1 MQDDIFNS
9 FQTTPNGHLDRRTF
23 LRGAAMTAVAG
34 SIGTT
39 ALGTSAATKAPADAI
54 EWAAQMRSGE
64 VTPLEAL
71 DATIA
76 RIEAYPKLN
85 AVVLRDFDLARD
97 HAKKLSALGAAAR
110 TEATAHAP
118 FWGVPF
124 LLKDLGVGMQG
135 TITSNGCRFFKD
147 AVSPVDSTIVTRH
160 KAAGLNI
167 FGKTAA
173 PEFGMTTTTESAL
186 YGITPNPWN
195 ARHTTGGSSGGAAAV
210 VAAGIVPVAHATDGG
225 GSIRIPAS
233 HCGMFGLKPSRGR
246 TPAGPFGLDG
256 AAGLSAG
263 HAISR
268 TVRDS
273 ALLLDLTAGPEAGSR
288 VLPQRDVPGSYLQA
302 LSLAPEKKLRIA
314 VWRNNYFG
322 LPVHADCL
330 AALDKAAKACE
341 AMGHVLEDKMPELP
355 VAEIYAGMGPAMSA
369 GLLVAMQAREKQL
382 GRAAREDEFE
392 PIDWA
397 MLQSAKNA
405 SAAQLFAA
413 RAGFDRAGQ
422 LLDRF
427 LVQYDLILS
436 PVTAVP
442 PQLLGA
448 LRLDQSYDGYAREAM
463 KSSAFTS
470 LLNLSG
476 HPAMSVP
483 MHWTTDNLPI
493 GAHFVAPF
501 GGEGR
506 LLRLAAQLEQ
516 AHPWAQRMPDLSSFK
531 V

>member
-1 MQDDIFNS
+1 MQANS
-9 FQTTPNGHLDRRTF
+9 VDKPDGHWDRRTF
-23 LRGAAMTAVAG
+23 LKGAAMTAVAG
-34 SIGTT
+34 SMGTT
-39 ALGTSAATKAPADAI
+39 AFGAAAASSSKPPADAI
-54 EWAAQMRSGE
+54 EWAAQLRGGE
-64 VTPLEAL
+64 LTPLEAL

-76 RIEAYPKLN
+76 RVEAFPKLN
-85 AVVLRDFDLARD
+85 AVVVRDFDLAREQ
-97 HAKKLSALGAAAR
+97 AKKLSTLGAAAR

-118 FWGVPF
+118 LWGVPF
-124 LLKDLGVGMQG
+124 LLKDLGVTLQG
-135 TITSNGCRFFKD
+135 TVTTHGCRFFKD
-147 AVSPVDSTIVTRH
+147 AVAPMDSTIVARH
-160 KAAGLNI
+160 KTGGLNI
-167 FGKTAA
+167 FGKTAS

-186 YGITPNPWN
+186 HGVTPNPWN
-195 ARHTTGGSSGGAAAV
+195 AKHTTGGSSGGAAAI
-210 VAAGIVPVAHATDGG
+210 VAAGILPVAHATDGG

-246 TPAGPFGLDG
+246 TPSGPFAIDG
-256 AAGLSAG
+256 AIGLSIG

-273 ALLLDLTAGPEAGSR
+273 ALLLDLGAGPEAGSR
-288 VLPQRDVPGSYLQA
+288 VRPPSDVPGTYLQA
-302 LSLAPEKKLRIA
+302 LSLAPEKRLRIA
-314 VWRNNYFG
+314 IWRSNYFG
-322 LPVHADCL
+322 IPVHADCL

-341 AMGHVLEDKMPELP
+341 AMGHIVEEKMPELP
-355 VAEIYAGMGPAMSA
+355 VAEIFAGMGSAMGA
-369 GLLVAMQAREKQL
+369 GMLVAVQAREKQL

-392 PIDWA
+392 PLDWA
-397 MLQSAKNA
+397 ALQSAKSA
-405 SAAQLFAA
+405 TAAQLFSA

-427 LVQYDLILS
+427 LTQYDLILS

-448 LRLDQSYDGYAREAM
+448 LRLDQPYQSYANEAM

-470 LLNLSG
+470 LMNLSG
-476 HPAMSVP
+476 LPAMSVP
-483 MHWTTDNLPI
+483 MHWTADNLPI

-516 AHPWAQRMPDLSSFK
+516 MHPWAQRMPDLSGFK
-531 V
+531 A

>member
-1 MQDDIFNS
+1 
-9 FQTTPNGHLDRRTF
+9 
-23 LRGAAMTAVAG
+23 MTAVAG

-39 ALGTSAATKAPADAI
+39 TFGASAATKAPVDAI
-54 EWAAQMRSGE
+54 EWAAQMRSGAL
-64 VTPLEAL
+64 TPLEAL

-76 RIEAYPKLN
+76 CVEAYPKLN

-97 HAKKLSALGAAAR
+97 QAKQLSALGAAAR
-110 TEATAHAP
+110 AEATAHAP
-118 FWGVPF
+118 LWGVPF
-124 LLKDLGVGMQG
+124 LLKDLGVTMQG
-135 TITSNGCRFFKD
+135 TVTSHGCRFFKD
-147 AVSPVDSTIVTRH
+147 AVAPVDSTIVARH
-160 KAAGLNI
+160 KVGGLNI

-173 PEFGMTTTTESAL
+173 PEFGMTTTTESSL

-195 ARHTTGGSSGGAAAV
+195 AKHTTGGSSGGAAAV
-210 VAAGIVPVAHATDGG
+210 VAAGILPVAHATDGG
-225 GSIRIPAS
+225 GSIRIPSS

-246 TPAGPFGLDG
+246 TPTGPFSLDG
-256 AAGLSAG
+256 AAGLSVG

-273 ALLLDLTAGPEAGSR
+273 ALLLDLAAGPEAGSR
-288 VLPQRDVPGSYLQA
+288 VRPPSDAAGTYLQA

-314 VWRNNYFG
+314 IWRNNYFG

-330 AALDKAAKACE
+330 VALDKAAKACE
-341 AMGHVLEDKMPELP
+341 AMGHVIEDKMPELP

-369 GLLVAMQAREKQL
+369 GMLVAVQAREKQL
-382 GRAAREDEFE
+382 GRVAREDEFE
-392 PIDWA
+392 PLDWA
-397 MLQSAKNA
+397 MLQSAKSA
-405 SAAQLFAA
+405 TAAQLFLA
-413 RAGFDRAGQ
+413 RSGFDRAGQ

-427 LVQYDLILS
+427 LSQYDLILS

-448 LRLDQSYDGYAREAM
+448 LRLDQPYESYAREAM

-483 MHWTTDNLPI
+483 MHWTAENLPI

-516 AHPWAQRMPDLSSFK
+516 AHPWAQRMPDLSGFK
-531 V
+531 A